1 MDRGT
6 REPASPTLNRTSRWG
21 WWPSSRW
28 PAPWSPHC
36 HRPSPAPPHPRTAPP
51 LELALI
57 TFDHRHC
64 LVHAVLLV
72 DPHDVHE
79 DRVSVALDDVVA
91 ALVVVDLLSD
101 VAGLAK
107 KKVQVAYD
115 MALFV
120 MPKLWTPAL
129 RWHLST
135 EVGDP
140 KRKNLLCCEYQW
152 TRECSGGQY
161 CHRTYRI
168 GYLQKKNHAVLPEDS
183 MFYGASKATRGSC
196 E

>member
-1 MDRGT
+1 M
-6 REPASPTLNRTSRWG
+6 
-21 WWPSSRW
+21 
-28 PAPWSPHC
+28 
-36 HRPSPAPPHPRTAPP
+36 
-51 LELALI
+51 ELALI
-57 TFDHRHC
+57 AFGHRHC

-79 DRVSVALDDVVA
+79 DRVSVALGDVVA

-115 MALFV
+115 MALLV

-183 MFYGASKATRGSC
+183 MFYGASKATRGPVNKRNTVDSRDDTGEWERVRDLASVC
-196 E
+196 QSITFHLHQGSGICW